1 MIIIPIL
8 IFLAMIIAKI
18 KKGLFASFLVLVAT
32 KSVVDAFWNFKL
44 GPLSIMSL
52 QGALIPILFYQILKH
67 RKMIPKFWLN
77 TANIYLIALSLGVF
91 WALPIKPIATFEIII
106 LNLNIYLGFILI
118 PLLINDKKKLKQFL
132 LAIMICGIFPVLVSI
147 FQLQTGI
154 IFRERVTIG
163 LSRYVGFYHDA
174 FPTRFYGLMTLMS
187 ILIYQSVYK
196 INSFFF
202 KIFLLLL
209 SSGALVSM
217 YAVFS
222 KAAVSIIV
230 VWIVILLLF
239 SKTKVKQS
247 FTILIGALVII
258 LVFGDA
264 VSGNIEQL
272 FSKELGY
279 QSGDVKDA
287 RYTLAGRGYIW
298 QKYWDFWSTEQSIF
312 FQLFGDGID
321 RPVHNEFFRVL
332 LVNGI
337 LGLFSL
343 IIFLVNMIL
352 NTFKIHRN
360 IRVFGMMLL
369 AMYSIDCIGLVPGS
383 YYYYNILVW
392 GIFGTLLMKP
402 QLFIKQT

>member
-239 SKTKVKQS
+239 S
-247 FTILIGALVII
+247 
-258 LVFGDA
+258 
-264 VSGNIEQL
+264 N
-272 FSKELGY
+272 
-279 QSGDVKDA
+279 
-287 RYTLAGRGYIW
+287 
-298 QKYWDFWSTEQSIF
+298 
-312 FQLFGDGID
+312 
-321 RPVHNEFFRVL
+321 NVL
-332 LVNGI
+332 LVLSSSEKI
-337 LGLFSL
+337 LFSDRVSLEISGLFFSQY
-343 IIFLVNMIL
+343 FTKL
-352 NTFKIHRN
+352 NNFSKVLLFKY
-360 IRVFGMMLL
+360 F
-369 AMYSIDCIGLVPGS
+369 
-383 YYYYNILVW
+383 
-392 GIFGTLLMKP
+392 K
-402 QLFIKQT
+402 FIKIPLLFSETLSVSFIIIL